1 MALLQTL
8 LAFIAAIGVLVVVHE
23 FGHYWV
29 ANKLGIKV
37 LRFSIGFG
45 KPLAMWRRG
54 PDRTEWAIAALP
66 FGGFVR
72 MLDEREAPVEEHEKH
87 RAFNRQP
94 LLARSAVVVAGP
106 AANFLFAIL
115 AYGVLFAAGIEGLRP
130 VVGRVEPESI
140 AARAGFVEG
149 DELMSMDGL
158 SVQSWDQRRLYLF
171 ARAVDKATVD
181 VTVRDRDG
189 IERRRELD
197 LSSVS
202 TSRLSAGL
210 LESEI
215 GLYGYMPPLEA
226 VIGAIEPD
234 SPAAEAKLAE
244 GDRIV
249 AINGAS
255 VAQWEDVRSKIS
267 ANPGARLNLRVQR
280 GAEELD
286 VPVVPARV
294 ESGGESIG
302 RIGVAPKPT
311 PIPEEMKVT
320 VRQGPVEA
328 VAEGA
333 RQTWLMSWLTLRML
347 GKMFTLEVS
356 TKTLSGPITIAQYAG
371 QSASLGLDRFLMFLA
386 VVSVSLGVLNLL
398 PIPVLDGGHLLYFVI
413 EAVKGSAISER
424 AAMIGQQTGIAM
436 LLALM
441 TLAIYNDVMRL
452 IF

>member
-1 MALLQTL
+1 MSLLQTL
-8 LAFIAAIGVLVVVHE
+8 LAFIAAIAVLVVVHE

-37 LRFSIGFG
+37 LRFSVGFG
-45 KPLAMWRRG
+45 KPLATWRRG
-54 PDRTEWAIAALP
+54 PDQTEWVIAALP

-87 RAFNRQP
+87 RAFNRQS

-115 AYGVLFAAGIEGLRP
+115 AYGALFVAGIDGIRP
-130 VVGRVEPESI
+130 VVGRVEPDSI
-140 AARAGFVEG
+140 AARAGFAEG
-149 DELMSMDGL
+149 DELTSMDGL

-189 IERRRELD
+189 IERQRVLD

-234 SPAAEAKLAE
+234 SPAAAAKLEE

-249 AINGAS
+249 AINGEP

-267 ANPGARLNLRVQR
+267 ANPGVRLDLRVRR
-280 GAEELD
+280 GVEELD
-286 VPVVPARV
+286 APVVPARV

-302 RIGVAPKPT
+302 RIGVAPKPV
-311 PIPEEMKVT
+311 PVPEEMKVT

-328 VAEGA
+328 LAEGA

-398 PIPVLDGGHLLYFVI
+398 PIPVLDGGHLLFFGI
-413 EAVKGSAISER
+413 EALKGSAISER
-424 AAMIGQQTGIAM
+424 AAMIGQQAGIAM